1 MPKGEIFV
9 ERRRHKRASK
19 KLKVI
24 YKIISN
30 LDSER
35 PGWEPPK
42 KTVDSADISIMGIQ
56 LLCDEILNPDQMLRL
71 DIVLEDEHEPI
82 ATFAEVRWSRFDDSI
97 KKYRAGMQF
106 LVIKEDH
113 INIIKKMTG
122 D

>member
-1 MPKGEIFV
+1 MFV
-9 ERRRHKRASK
+9 ERRRHKRANK

-30 LDSER
+30 SDIEK

-56 LLCDEILNPDQMLRL
+56 LLCDENLTPEQMLRL
-71 DIVLEDEHEPI
+71 DIMLEDEHEPI
-82 ATFAEVRWSRFDDSI
+82 ATFAEVRWSKFDDKI

-113 INIIKKMTG
+113 ISIIRKITG